1 MEERKENKD
10 KLKKKIVK
18 IISFSTN
25 HEELSPQSVISIY
38 LSKINLSNIPLDKPL
53 VEYDREMHYMNIHV
67 KFLSLEI
74 LVDDE
79 FDQKQFVTLCRK
91 AQTFMF
97 FIDLEYEQ
105 SFNNLKSIIY
115 FIRNKIDPDFKIFIY
130 GIYKNK
136 EKIQDN
142 LTIKSMESYLD
153 SQRIFFDYCE
163 VDLNDEENLI
173 KIFDFITLEGINNI
187 TQINNIKS
195 LEDYH
200 SCSQCSIL

>member
-10 KLKKKIVK
+10 KLKKKNVK

-53 VEYDREMHYMNIHV
+53 VEYDREIHYMNIHV

-74 LVDDE
+74 LIDDE
-79 FDQKQFVTLCRK
+79 FDQKQFVTLCGK

-105 SFNNLKSIIY
+105 SFSNLKSIIY

-136 EKIQDN
+136 NNIQNNLSENNLENYFDN
-142 LTIKSMESYLD
+142 
-153 SQRIFFDYCE
+153 QRIFYDYTE
-163 VDLNDEENLI
+163 VDLNDNATLV
-173 KIFDFITLEGINNI
+173 KIFDFIIMEGV
-187 TQINNIKS
+187 NNIKEKNYVNS
-195 LEDYH
+195 NDNQNYS
-200 SCSQCSIL
+200 SCSFI

>member
-10 KLKKKIVK
+10 KLKKKNVK

-53 VEYDREMHYMNIHV
+53 VEYDREIHYMNIHV

-79 FDQKQFVTLCRK
+79 FDQKQFVTLCGK

-105 SFNNLKSIIY
+105 SFSNLKSIIY

-173 KIFDFITLEGINNI
+173 KIFDFITMEGINNI

-200 SCSQCSIL
+200 SCSQCSIV

>member
-10 KLKKKIVK
+10 KLKKKNVK

-53 VEYDREMHYMNIHV
+53 VEYDREIHYMNIHV

-74 LVDDE
+74 LIDDE

-105 SFNNLKSIIY
+105 SFSNLKSIIY

-173 KIFDFITLEGINNI
+173 KIFDFITMEGINNI

-200 SCSQCSIL
+200 SCSQCSIV

>member
-53 VEYDREMHYMNIHV
+53 VEYDREIHYMNIHV

-74 LVDDE
+74 LIDDE

-142 LTIKSMESYLD
+142 LTIRSMESYLD

>member
-1 MEERKENKD
+1 
-10 KLKKKIVK
+10 
-18 IISFSTN
+18 
-25 HEELSPQSVISIY
+25 
-38 LSKINLSNIPLDKPL
+38 
-53 VEYDREMHYMNIHV
+53 MNIHV

-74 LVDDE
+74 LIDDE
-79 FDQKQFVTLCRK
+79 FDQKQFVTLCGK
-91 AQTFMF
+91 AQIFMF

-105 SFNNLKSIIY
+105 SFSNLKSIIY

-173 KIFDFITLEGINNI
+173 KIFDFITMEGINNI

-200 SCSQCSIL
+200 SCSQCSIV

>member
-10 KLKKKIVK
+10 KLKKKNVK

-53 VEYDREMHYMNIHV
+53 VEYDREIHYMNIHV

-105 SFNNLKSIIY
+105 SFSNLKSIIY

-173 KIFDFITLEGINNI
+173 KIFDFITMEGINNI

-200 SCSQCSIL
+200 SCSQCSIV

>member
-53 VEYDREMHYMNIHV
+53 VEYDREIHYMNIHV

-142 LTIKSMESYLD
+142 LTIRSMESYLD

>member
-142 LTIKSMESYLD
+142 LTIRSMESYLD

-173 KIFDFITLEGINNI
+173 KNFDFITLEGINNI

>member
-142 LTIKSMESYLD
+142 LTIRSMESYLD